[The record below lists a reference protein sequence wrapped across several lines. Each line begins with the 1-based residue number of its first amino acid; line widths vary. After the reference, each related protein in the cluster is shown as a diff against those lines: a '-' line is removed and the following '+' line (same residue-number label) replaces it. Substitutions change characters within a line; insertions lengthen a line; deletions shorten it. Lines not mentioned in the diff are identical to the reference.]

1 MKLADVTIL
10 FKIEDNTFFEIF
22 PNLFNNLIKKN
33 ICPSIYVDIRKY
45 ITTKQQI
52 STSLENGDCLVQF

>member
-10 FKIEDNTFFEIF
+10 FKIEDTTFFEIF
-22 PNLFNNLIKKN
+22 PNLFNNLMKKN
-33 ICPSIYVDIRKY
+33 ICLSIYVDIRKY
-45 ITTKQQI
+45 ITAKQQI